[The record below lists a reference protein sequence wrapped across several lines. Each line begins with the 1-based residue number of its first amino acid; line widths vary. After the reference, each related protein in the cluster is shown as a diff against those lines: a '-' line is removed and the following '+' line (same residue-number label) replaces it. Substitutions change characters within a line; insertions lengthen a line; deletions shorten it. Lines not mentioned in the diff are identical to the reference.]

1 VFVCRGRFVL
11 AKREQICLNGLS
23 LNGTDTMAL
32 WSYGWK
38 NHAPRWWTLTF
49 LRLPRSFGPTLEEL
63 SEVPGVQSVQIRS
76 QTADMFYD
84 VVVMLH
90 ETAFATDAFLNLKD
104 GTELVGGRPEQ
115 QPAIPLPATL
125 RALRNYQQEGA
136 EWLVANK
143 GGVLGDEMG
152 LGKTLTAL
160 AAAEAMRNAWDPKAP
175 VLIIGPKFTRD
186 VWLREIGATFAGAA
200 ETFFACEGRKPTTEL
215 EQRLGRARWV
225 FVHYEILDGWRAAL
239 TRPLYGRRMVVSIFD
254 EAHWIKNPRSKRG
267 KSALA
272 VGPLAPARIVLSGT
286 PIANRVTDLWP
297 LLTIARGTGSF
308 GTPFAFAD
316 RYTFHEKGTYG
327 WTSLGTRRM
336 PELQARLDTCYLRRT
351 LADVGTELPPR
362 TREQLRVDS
371 HGVMPRELKRW
382 TGGNVELA
390 LERFRDALAQGN
402 LGADTLAAMTLWRQ
416 WTSESKVP
424 TTTHLA
430 ASLLGEGEHVVV
442 FCWQRDMAELL
453 CDTIRKAL
461 DEGVEARIIPI
472 HGGYSQEIRDAEVR
486 TFQEGSTPTC
496 LVATID
502 SLKEG
507 VTLHRARRV
516 VMHDLHWVPAT
527 MLQAEAR
534 VHRLGQTRPTV
545 STWVIVRDS
554 IDEVLAA
561 HLVAKALVIDEAL
574 DDAAAREAF
583 DEVGLATKETE
594 GAEFARRILEG
605 T

>member
-1 VFVCRGRFVL
+1 
-11 AKREQICLNGLS
+11 
-23 LNGTDTMAL
+23 MAL

-49 LRLPRSFGPTLEEL
+49 PRLPRSFGPTLEEL

-76 QTADMFYD
+76 QSSDMFYD
-84 VVVMLH
+84 VVIMLH
-90 ETAFATDAFLNLKD
+90 ETVFATDAFLNLRD
-104 GTELVGGRPEQ
+104 GTEIVVGRNAAWTPPSLPE
-115 QPAIPLPATL
+115 TL
-125 RALRNYQQEGA
+125 RTLRDYQREGA
-136 EWLVANK
+136 EWLIANK

-152 LGKTLTAL
+152 LGKTTTAL
-160 AAAEAMRNAWDPKAP
+160 VAAEAMRNAWDPKAP
-175 VLIIGPKFTRD
+175 VLIVGPKFTRD
-186 VWLREIGATFAGAA
+186 VWLREIEAVFGDASQ
-200 ETFFACEGRKPTTEL
+200 TFFACEGRKPTPEL
-215 EQRLGRARWV
+215 EQAAGKARWV
-225 FVHYEILDGWRAAL
+225 FAHYEILDGWRAAL
-239 TRPLYGRRMVVSIFD
+239 TQPLYGRRMVVAILD
-254 EAHWIKNPRSKRG
+254 EAHWVKNPRSKRG

-272 VGPLAPARIVLSGT
+272 VGPLASARIVLTGT
-286 PIANRVTDLWP
+286 PIANCVLDLWP

-336 PELQARLDTCYLRRT
+336 PELQARLEGCYLRRT
-351 LADVGTELPPR
+351 LADVGAELPPR

-371 HGVMPRELKRW
+371 YGAMPKELRRW
-382 TGGNVELA
+382 TGGNMELA
-390 LERFRDALAQGN
+390 LERFRDALASGN

-416 WTSESKVP
+416 WTSESKAP
-424 TTTHLA
+424 TTAHLA

-442 FCWQRDMAELL
+442 FCWQREMAELL

-461 DEGVEARIIPI
+461 DEGVEARVIPI
-472 HGGYSQEIRDAEVR
+472 HGGYPQEVRDAEVR
-486 TFQEGSTPTC
+486 TFQGGSTPTC
-496 LVATID
+496 IVATID

-534 VHRLGQTRPTV
+534 IHRLGQTRPTV
-545 STWVIVRDS
+545 STWILVRDS

-561 HLVAKALVIDEAL
+561 HLTSKALVIDEAL
-574 DDAAAREAF
+574 DDATAREAF